1 MNRIIHL
8 NCDVF
13 APPSLSCFFYLSVD
27 YSSKELSR
35 CLLDITNPHFFVV
48 VVVEIVSV
56 EYLLQCKIKLFCAA
70 HSVPYRQEVLS
81 DQTFSQTHKN
91 EKSILKK
98 YIIQFLFRPFF
109 FYSLLSVC
117 FDIIHFQMYS
127 LVALF
132 STCIDSRIDMQN
144 RAMAEPS
151 TYRSIQKKN

>member
-70 HSVPYRQEVLS
+70 HSVPCR
-81 DQTFSQTHKN
+81 
-91 EKSILKK
+91 
-98 YIIQFLFRPFF
+98 
-109 FYSLLSVC
+109 
-117 FDIIHFQMYS
+117 
-127 LVALF
+127 
-132 STCIDSRIDMQN
+132 
-144 RAMAEPS
+144 
-151 TYRSIQKKN
+151 